1 MCRLFC
7 CALATIAAALSLD
20 VSAQLPRLLPGTGP
34 EAFATIGG
42 SALDS
47 VNAPL
52 ADANV
57 RLRDA
62 RSGRSMEILRTD
74 RDGLFT
80 FRPVDPGSYVVE
92 ILTESQ
98 TSVLAASQVLNVEA
112 AQVASVTVK
121 LPFRVPGLTR
131 LLGPST
137 AGAIAAEAA
146 LAGIMLIHI
155 AGTATCDTLQ

>member
-1 MCRLFC
+1 MSRFFS
-7 CALATIAAALSLD
+7 CALLTLVVAASLD

-34 EAFATIGG
+34 GAFATING

-47 VNAPL
+47 VNSPL
-52 ADANV
+52 TNANV

-92 ILTESQ
+92 ILTENQ

-112 AQVASVTVK
+112 AQVVSVTVK
-121 LPFRVPGLTR
+121 LPYRAAG
-131 LLGPST
+131 LLGISPST
-137 AGAIAAEAA
+137 ASVVAAEAA
-146 LAGIMLIHI
+146 LAGILLINI
-155 AGTATCDTLQ
+155 AGTATCDTLR